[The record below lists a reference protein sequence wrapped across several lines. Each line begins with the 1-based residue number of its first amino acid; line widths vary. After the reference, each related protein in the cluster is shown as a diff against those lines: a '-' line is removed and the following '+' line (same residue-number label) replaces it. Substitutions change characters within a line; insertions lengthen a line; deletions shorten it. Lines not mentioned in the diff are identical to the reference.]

1 MCLLKMVARCDYF
14 LEKSYPCKVWRLIY
28 NLHASLRQTPG
39 ILRCTMLNIYIFIWN
54 WLDSNILNRFQ
65 KCLWLC
71 YLTFQ
76 HPAWLENQLQIWKVL
91 DKYQEVWTHS
101 MPLVSFYIPWKDQ
114 KTLAQKETSGMK
126 LVNEEELC
134 PYRHYTCKC
143 SGVIFFYGSMDPLMF
158 YRLRNFRRHFEVYH
172 YMLKCILLSHLKNHI
187 LSTRNILVRS
197 SVYILK

>member
-39 ILRCTMLNIYIFIWN
+39 ILRCTMLNIYIFIWI

-143 SGVIFFYGSMDPLMF
+143 SGVNYFFLWIHGSTNVLQAKKLQAPFWGLPL
-158 YRLRNFRRHFEVYH
+158 YVKVYFV
-172 YMLKCILLSHLKNHI
+172 ITS
-187 LSTRNILVRS
+187 
-197 SVYILK
+197 